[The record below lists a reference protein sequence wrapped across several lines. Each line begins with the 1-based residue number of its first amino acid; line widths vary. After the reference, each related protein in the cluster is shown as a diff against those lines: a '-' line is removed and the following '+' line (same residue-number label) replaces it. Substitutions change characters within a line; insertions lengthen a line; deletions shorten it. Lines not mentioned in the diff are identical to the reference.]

1 MYMDQEVALGIMLS
15 GRSVFLTGAA
25 GAGKTYVLNEF
36 IRRMRYRKKH
46 VANTATTGLAA
57 THLSGTTIHSWCG
70 IGVNTEIPYDFF
82 ERLSKTR
89 RKAIEQ
95 ADVLVID
102 EISMMHDFL
111 LDMINE
117 ICKVVRD
124 DQRPFGGLQVVLSG
138 DFAQLPPVNRADSRQ
153 GAFAYRSKAWAELN
167 PEICYLRT
175 QRRQEDD
182 ALVEIL
188 NAMREG
194 RVRRHHAEELLERVG
209 VEPPENYTELHT
221 TNFDVD
227 RMNERRLAD
236 LAGEAESFMM
246 SETGSATYVAALKRS
261 LLAPDCLRLKVG
273 ATVMAIKNDIERR
286 YVNGSIGEVIELD
299 GGLPVVRFNNGK
311 VVEMDYDMWE
321 MRVNE
326 RKVAGVAQIPLRL
339 AWAMTVHKAQGMT
352 LDAAVL
358 DLRRAF
364 APGMGYVALSRVRSL
379 DAMSLVGIGR
389 TALVVSEE
397 ATMQNARWQAQA
409 EETAKKYANLRARFE
424 S

>member
-1 MYMDQEVALGIMLS
+1 M
-15 GRSVFLTGAA
+15 
-25 GAGKTYVLNEF
+25 
-36 IRRMRYRKKH
+36 
-46 VANTATTGLAA
+46 
-57 THLSGTTIHSWCG
+57 
-70 IGVNTEIPYDFF
+70 
-82 ERLSKTR
+82 
-89 RKAIEQ
+89 
-95 ADVLVID
+95 
-102 EISMMHDFL
+102 
-111 LDMINE
+111 
-117 ICKVVRD
+117 
-124 DQRPFGGLQVVLSG
+124 
-138 DFAQLPPVNRADSRQ
+138 
-153 GAFAYRSKAWAELN
+153 
-167 PEICYLRT
+167 
-175 QRRQEDD
+175 
-182 ALVEIL
+182 
-188 NAMREG
+188 
-194 RVRRHHAEELLERVG
+194 
-209 VEPPENYTELHT
+209 
-221 TNFDVD
+221 
-227 RMNERRLAD
+227 
-236 LAGEAESFMM
+236 
-246 SETGSATYVAALKRS
+246 
-261 LLAPDCLRLKVG
+261 
-273 ATVMAIKNDIERR
+273 
-286 YVNGSIGEVIELD
+286 NGSIGEVIELD